1 MSKDELTDEDKDL
14 FRQMMKTVK
23 PLKNSKKATFKEP
36 LGSADNSSCQLR
48 HPATSSR
55 DPEILFNTKDY
66 RREKDRNESREKVSG
81 SLIANGQKT
90 IIFEKKY
97 HNINCTIANLN
108 NKLQE
113 NDIDKQARALQHN
126 LSNYNQGTVNSD
138 SIIVCSKSSIPHK
151 QLIKLKNGQ
160 IPWQARLDL
169 HGLNEE
175 SAKDALCEFIIKQL
189 NHGNRCLL
197 IIHGK
202 GSKHGEAPILKNLVN
217 RWLRQLPEILA
228 FHSALGRDGGSGAVY
243 VLLKRK

>member
-1 MSKDELTDEDKDL
+1 MSKDELTDEDKNL

-23 PLKNSKKATFKEP
+23 PLKQTKKATFKEP
-36 LGSADNSSCQLR
+36 LGPIYNSS
-48 HPATSSR
+48 SKSR
-55 DPEILFNTKDY
+55 RPETCSRVPDILLNTQEY
-66 RREKDRNESREKVSG
+66 CREKDRNGYREQVAGRK
-81 SLIANGQKT
+81 ITNGQKPL
-90 IIFEKKY
+90 IFEKKY
-97 HNINCTIANLN
+97 HNINYTIANHN
-108 NKLQE
+108 MKLQE
-113 NDIDKQARALQHN
+113 DDIDKQARALQHN
-126 LSNYNQGTVNSD
+126 LSNYNQDAVNSD
-138 SIIVCSKSSIPHK
+138 SIIVYSKSSIPHK